1 MIIDRKS
8 FYLCLFARLSCPA
21 TPLSTQDV
29 LRDPEH
35 FLAQSVTKFNLRR
48 RNPFF
53 VNVLRGITND
63 KRQRRRDA
71 AAAAREKTTKEK
83 TFDTY
88 RDFYLNGGWERAFL
102 KLGGEARLKWI
113 HRYLDLDLVKEWGY
127 SPFQQD
133 QQNQQDHRSSPLDD
147 AATAL
152 PTTGPKDRASSSGL
166 LSLRRSPSL
175 SSSSSSSLSLSSS
188 SSASVEIVAATAQA
202 AFALTSS
209 GVRAAGEEEDKR
221 GAEVEAKEEEQE
233 GKKFDCNDPALRRE
247 HRRKCEKRQRRKERR
262 EGSGHQGEGGEGIDS
277 AAGKQ

>member
-63 KRQRRRDA
+63 KRQRRQDA

-175 SSSSSSSLSLSSS
+175 SLSLSSS

-221 GAEVEAKEEEQE
+221 GAGVETKEEEQE
-233 GKKFDCNDPALRRE
+233 GKNFDCNDPALRRE